1 MKPTLLKKFLVVF
14 LLVTLLPLSISSYG
28 SIENAETE
36 LKSSLN
42 EKYYLL
48 TKQII
53 NHLDENYV
61 RRWIQNLDL
70 LATTLAVEKEID
82 DAVINSL
89 VNAFIDKSPNLL
101 MVSLYSFHSGNPLHF
116 VQREKIDELI
126 EIDKPSIER
135 LFNYNANTIS
145 KIHIGDLITL
155 KGSKEQFLPI
165 EIPFVWRG
173 GERVVLRGIFS
184 LDAAFEIIQTDFSIG
199 QSEIYIVDGTGKII
213 FKNNFGKFP
222 FGEQLK
228 YSISDKLKQSLNGQG
243 IAFQLESFEFEKQNY
258 LGFFS
263 ITKLSNW
270 GIVVVDEFSIA
281 YALVEQMKNDIILWI
296 TFGVVLSLLF
306 SGVFSKSL
314 SKSISY
320 LAEVAQEI
328 GKGDLEVKIK
338 SPSKD
343 EIGQLAD
350 SLQEMVIGL
359 KERENLLSSIR
370 YAQRIQEAI
379 LPLKSKMKES
389 LPEHFIIFK
398 PKDNVS
404 GDFYWLS
411 QIKEKTVIAV
421 VDCTGHGVPGAFM
434 SMIGNTLLNH
444 IVNERLIFDPA
455 EILVNLHK
463 GVRTALKQERNELDT
478 TDGMDVC
485 LCVID
490 SGEKTLS
497 FSGAKRPLYLVENDK
512 FIEIKGD
519 RKSIGGLQK
528 EVHREFTTHTKLIE
542 NDVVLY
548 LTTDGFGDQSNPE
561 GKKFGTKR
569 LKEFINKISIE
580 NINTQ
585 KELVIEELANH
596 QLEEEQRDDIT
607 VLGIKLLKGQFYAK
621 S

>member
-1 MKPTLLKKFLVVF
+1 MF

-28 SIENAETE
+28 SIGNAENE

-42 EKYYLL
+42 ERYYLL

-61 RRWIQNLDL
+61 RSWIQNLDL

-116 VQREKIDELI
+116 VQKSKIDDLVKKDRTKVE
-126 EIDKPSIER
+126 S
-135 LFNYNANTIS
+135 LFDYKANTIS
-145 KIHIGDLITL
+145 KIHIGKLISIS
-155 KGSKEQFLPI
+155 GSEEQFLPI

-184 LDAAFEIIQTDFSIG
+184 LKAAFETIQNDFSIG
-199 QSEIYIVDGTGKII
+199 QSEIYVVDGTGKVI
-213 FKNNFGKFP
+213 FKNSFGKFA
-222 FGEQLK
+222 FSEELK
-228 YSISDKLKQSLNGQG
+228 YSISEKLKQSLSGQG
-243 IAFQLESFEFEKQNY
+243 IVFQLESFEYEKQNY

-281 YALVEQMKNDIILWI
+281 YALVEKMKNDIILWI
-296 TFGVVLSLLF
+296 TLGVFLSLLF

-379 LPLKSKMKES
+379 LPLNSKMNEALK
-389 LPEHFIIFK
+389 EHFIIFK

-411 QIKEKTVIAV
+411 KIQEKTVIAV

-485 LCVID
+485 LCVIN
-490 SGEKTLS
+490 SKEKTLS
-497 FSGAKRPLYLVENDK
+497 FSGAKRPLYLVENGE
-512 FIEIKGD
+512 FAEIKGD
-519 RKSIGGLQK
+519 RKSIGGIQK
-528 EVHREFTTHTKLIE
+528 EVHRKFTTHKKIIE
-542 NDVVLY
+542 SDLVLY

-569 LKEFINKISIE
+569 LKAFLQEISNNKIK
-580 NINTQ
+580 TQ
-585 KELVIEELANH
+585 KELVLSELASH

-607 VLGIKLLKGQFYAK
+607 VLGIRLLKGQFYEK
-621 S
+621 N

>member
-1 MKPTLLKKFLVVF
+1 M
-14 LLVTLLPLSISSYG
+14 LVTLLPLSISSYG
-28 SIENAETE
+28 SIGNAENE

-42 EKYYLL
+42 ERYYLL

-61 RRWIQNLDL
+61 KSWIQNLDL
-70 LATTLAVEKEID
+70 LAITLAVEKEID

-116 VQREKIDELI
+116 VQKSKIDDLVKKDRTKVE
-126 EIDKPSIER
+126 S
-135 LFNYNANTIS
+135 LFDYKANTIS
-145 KIHIGDLITL
+145 KIHIGKLISIS
-155 KGSKEQFLPI
+155 GSEEQFLPI

-184 LDAAFEIIQTDFSIG
+184 LNAAFETIQNDFSIG
-199 QSEIYIVDGTGKII
+199 QSEIYVVDGTGKVI
-213 FKNNFGKFP
+213 FKNSFGKFA
-222 FGEQLK
+222 FGEELK
-228 YSISDKLKQSLNGQG
+228 YSISEKLKQSLNGQG
-243 IAFQLESFEFEKQNY
+243 IVFQLESFEYEKQNY

-281 YALVEQMKNDIILWI
+281 YALVEKMKNDIILWI
-296 TFGVVLSLLF
+296 TLGVFLSLLF
-306 SGVFSKSL
+306 SGIFSKSL

-379 LPLKSKMKES
+379 LPLNSKMNEALK
-389 LPEHFIIFK
+389 EHFIIFK

-411 QIKEKTVIAV
+411 KIQEKTVIAV

-490 SGEKTLS
+490 SKENTLS
-497 FSGAKRPLYLVENDK
+497 FSGAKRPLYLIENGE
-512 FIEIKGD
+512 FLEIKGD
-519 RKSIGGLQK
+519 RKSIGGIQK
-528 EVHREFTTHTKLIE
+528 EVHRKFTTHKKIIE
-542 NDVVLY
+542 SDLVLY

-569 LKEFINKISIE
+569 LKAFLQEISNNKIK
-580 NINTQ
+580 TQ
-585 KELVIEELANH
+585 KELVLSELASH

-607 VLGIKLLKGQFYAK
+607 VLGIRLLKGQFYEK
-621 S
+621 N

>member
-1 MKPTLLKKFLVVF
+1 MKPTLLKKFLIVF
-14 LLVTLLPLSISSYG
+14 LLVTLLPLTISSYG
-28 SIENAETE
+28 SIQNAENE

-48 TKQII
+48 TNQII

-70 LATTLAVEKEID
+70 LATTLAVEKEND
-82 DAVINSL
+82 DSMINSL
-89 VNAFIDKSPNLL
+89 VNAFINKSPNLL
-101 MVSLYSFHSGNPLHF
+101 MVSVFSFNSENPLHF
-116 VQREKIDELI
+116 VKSEKIAELI
-126 EIDKPSIER
+126 EIDKPSIEN
-135 LFNYNANTIS
+135 LFTYNANAIS
-145 KIHIGDLITL
+145 KTHIGNLISVN
-155 KGSKEQFLPI
+155 GSREQFLPI

-184 LDAAFEIIQTDFSIG
+184 LDAAFEKIQTDYKNG
-199 QSEIYIVDGTGKII
+199 QSEIYVVDGTGKII
-213 FKNNFGKFP
+213 FKNNFGKFA
-222 FGEQLK
+222 FGEELK
-228 YSISDKLKQSLNGQG
+228 YSIAEKLKQSLNGQG
-243 IAFQLESFEFEKQNY
+243 IAFQLESFNYEKQNY

-263 ITKLSNW
+263 ITKLTNW

-281 YALVEQMKNDIILWI
+281 YALVEKMKEDIILWV
-296 TFGVVLSLLF
+296 TFGVFLSLLF

-320 LAEVAQEI
+320 LAEVAQQI
-328 GKGDLEVKIK
+328 GKGDLEIKIK

-350 SLQEMVIGL
+350 SLQEMVVGL

-379 LPLKSKMKES
+379 LPLKSKMNEY
-389 LPEHFIIFK
+389 LHEHFIIFK

-444 IVNERLIFDPA
+444 IVNERLILDPG
-455 EILVNLHK
+455 EILANLHM

-485 LCVID
+485 LCVLD
-490 SGEKTLS
+490 SEQKII
-497 FSGAKRPLYLVENDK
+497 FFAGAKRPLYLIENGE

-528 EVHREFTTHTKLIE
+528 EVHRKFTTQKRKI
-542 NDVVLY
+542 NDDLTLF
-548 LTTDGFGDQSNPE
+548 LTTDGFCDQSNPE

-569 LKEFINKISIE
+569 FKEFLNKISSEDFKIQKSLM
-580 NINTQ
+580 IN
-585 KELVIEELANH
+585 ELANH

-607 VLGIKLLKGQFYAK
+607 VLGIKL
-621 S
+621 